1 MTRRRVLG
9 TIALLALAASG
20 VGWWLDDWRLVAG
33 GLGTAALVLAG
44 WVVSWRRRRRRRRA
58 RGPRRAPIPSGLRQQ
73 IYRRDMETCRYCGR
87 RGRGVRLELDH
98 VFPVSRG
105 GGDQIGN
112 LVTSCRECNRA
123 KGAMVLGDD
132 RAMAEFVAERRE
144 WAETLS
150 RAARRRA
157 FLRNVVAPIV
167 LLALLGVVYLVL
179 STFVW

>member
-1 MTRRRVLG
+1 M
-9 TIALLALAASG
+9 
-20 VGWWLDDWRLVAG
+20 
-33 GLGTAALVLAG
+33 
-44 WVVSWRRRRRRRRA
+44 
-58 RGPRRAPIPSGLRQQ
+58 
-73 IYRRDMETCRYCGR
+73 
-87 RGRGVRLELDH
+87 ELDH
-98 VFPVSRG
+98 VFPVARG

-132 RAMAEFVAERRE
+132 RAMARFVAVRRD
-144 WAETLS
+144 WAETLT

-167 LLALLGVVYLVL
+167 LLAIVAALYVVL

>member
-1 MTRRRVLG
+1 MTRRRALG
-9 TIALLALAASG
+9 MIVLLALAAGG

-33 GLGTAALVLAG
+33 GGGTAALVVAG
-44 WVVSWRRRRRRRRA
+44 WLILWRRRRRRRRP

-73 IYRRDMETCRYCGR
+73 IYRRDAETCRYCGR

-123 KGAMVLGDD
+123 KGAMVLGDE
-132 RAMAEFVAERRE
+132 RRMARFVAERRE

-157 FLRNVVAPIV
+157 FLRNVVAPI
-167 LLALLGVVYLVL
+167 LLLGILAALYVVL

>member
-1 MTRRRVLG
+1 MTRRRALG
-9 TIALLALAASG
+9 TIVLLALAACG
-20 VGWWLDDWRLVAG
+20 VGWWMDDWRWIAG
-33 GLGTAALVLAG
+33 GAGALTLVLAA
-44 WVVSWRRRRRRRRA
+44 WLISWRNRRRRRRS
-58 RGPRRAPIPSGLRQQ
+58 RGPRRAPIPSGLRQR

-98 VFPVSRG
+98 VFPVARG
-105 GGDQIGN
+105 GGDQMGN

-132 RAMAEFVAERRE
+132 RAMARFVAERRD

-167 LLALLGVVYLVL
+167 LLVILALLYVIL
-179 STFVW
+179 SRFVW